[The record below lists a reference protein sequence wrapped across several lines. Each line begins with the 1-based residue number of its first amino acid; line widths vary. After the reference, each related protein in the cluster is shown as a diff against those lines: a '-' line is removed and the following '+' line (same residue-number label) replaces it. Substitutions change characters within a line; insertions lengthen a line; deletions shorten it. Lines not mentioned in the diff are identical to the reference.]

1 METSVQS
8 SFRGRG
14 DKSGILLVR
23 HKPVDNKAARDRSHH
38 PDPGEGDRVDR
49 EARGFSKAM
58 EKVAKAQAN
67 QVRLIPDK

>member
-23 HKPVDNKAARDRSHH
+23 DKPVDNKAARDRSHH
-38 PDPGEGDRVDR
+38 PDPGEGDRVDG
-49 EARGFSKAM
+49 EARGFSEAM